1 MMQDAGS
8 TGRRPV
14 RGASS
19 SDERVNS
26 SARIGEQEL
35 LQVPEEDELN
45 WAEQLLNLCATAI
58 ASNNLARTKHLM
70 SVLNDLGS
78 LTGDAN
84 QRLAAYGLKSL
95 YCRVTCRKDSAVA
108 SYSGPLRL
116 QVRRLG
122 PKTVHRALVKF
133 HELSPWHQLIHTVSN
148 QTLLQVFEGHTHLHV
163 IDIRVS
169 QGLQWPSL
177 IDSLVSRDSGPPAL
191 LRITTVKEQ
200 RPHCMEPAAGG
211 EELDPSFEDNLNRL
225 VNFSGLLGLNVELSI
240 LTEPLESVTRQ
251 QLQLREGEV
260 KNSLCF
266 ASFFPAIIILHSLDS
281 SSSSS
286 ESEESIDLCL

>member
-14 RGASS
+14 RQPSS
-19 SDERVNS
+19 SKERVNS

-35 LQVPEEDELN
+35 RQVPEEDELN

-108 SYSGPLRL
+108 SYLGPLRL

-122 PKTVHRALVKF
+122 PKTVHRALIKF
-133 HELSPWHQLIHTVSN
+133 HELRPWHQLIHTVSN
-148 QTLLQVFEGHTHLHV
+148 QTLL
-163 IDIRVS
+163 
-169 QGLQWPSL
+169 L

-191 LRITTVKEQ
+191 LRITTMKER
-200 RPHCMEPAAGG
+200 RPHCVEPAAGG
-211 EELDPSFEDNLNRL
+211 EESDPSFEDNLNRL
-225 VNFSGLLGLNVELSI
+225 VKFAGLLGLKVELSI

-286 ESEESIDLCL
+286 SASSESEESVDLCL

>member
-1 MMQDAGS
+1 
-8 TGRRPV
+8 
-14 RGASS
+14 
-19 SDERVNS
+19 
-26 SARIGEQEL
+26 
-35 LQVPEEDELN
+35 
-45 WAEQLLNLCATAI
+45 
-58 ASNNLARTKHLM
+58 
-70 SVLNDLGS
+70 
-78 LTGDAN
+78 
-84 QRLAAYGLKSL
+84 
-95 YCRVTCRKDSAVA
+95 
-108 SYSGPLRL
+108 
-116 QVRRLG
+116 
-122 PKTVHRALVKF
+122 VHRALIKF

-163 IDIRVS
+163 IDIGVS

-191 LRITTVKEQ
+191 LRITTMKEQ
-200 RPHCMEPAAGG
+200 RPHCMDAAGG
-211 EELDPSFEDNLNRL
+211 EESDPSFEDNLNRL
-225 VNFSGLLGLNVELSI
+225 VNFAGLLGLNVELSI

-266 ASFFPAIIILHSLDS
+266 ASFFPAVIILHSLDS